1 MKFTYDCDGLG
12 DKLECGNYLIRPV
25 LYNEDPPTAEPS
37 TFEDFDRHALY
48 LKVNGLDE
56 WLGDFDTVAEAI
68 SEAVNHRDN

>member
-1 MKFTYDCDGLG
+1 MKFIYENDGLG
-12 DKLECGNYLIRPV
+12 DKLVCGKYLVRPV
-25 LYNEDPPTAEPS
+25 IYNTGEAEPS

-68 SEAVNHRDN
+68 SEALNHHGN